1 MLSAVGYSNWL
12 LSNAGIGQNER
23 MKLPFSH
30 RKSRL
35 PYRQK
40 SPASHCMFIT
50 IKVVALRIFAFF
62 VAMLLILKINAFSQ
76 EIRIDT
82 KLAVFEATVTD
93 KNGIPVTGLT
103 ADDFSVLE
111 DGVERKIEFFAPV
124 KDSNNSRP
132 LIVVFAL
139 DISGSMTEE
148 EITRLRSAVDN
159 FMKKVG
165 DENSLYAVVTFAMRV
180 RLLQDFTPDRSKITA
195 SLGKLGRD
203 KYGLSTHLY
212 DAVDYSIRLIKN
224 KTPRSMKNTAPK
236 RAIVVVTD
244 GFPVG
249 DTVSPQ
255 TVIER
260 ANNEQVSVYSIILP
274 SYSRIESFGKRVP
287 TPLEAAGLTVK
298 TGGLDYPLA
307 DEELNNLFERLADE
321 VTSSYAIAFYPG
333 EGKGPG
339 EVRKVK
345 IIAKRGFTIRQNR
358 EQYTITSLPQ

>member
-1 MLSAVGYSNWL
+1 
-12 LSNAGIGQNER
+12 
-23 MKLPFSH
+23 
-30 RKSRL
+30 
-35 PYRQK
+35 
-40 SPASHCMFIT
+40 
-50 IKVVALRIFAFF
+50 
-62 VAMLLILKINAFSQ
+62 
-76 EIRIDT
+76 
-82 KLAVFEATVTD
+82 
-93 KNGIPVTGLT
+93 
-103 ADDFSVLE
+103 
-111 DGVERKIEFFAPV
+111 
-124 KDSNNSRP
+124 
-132 LIVVFAL
+132 
-139 DISGSMTEE
+139 
-148 EITRLRSAVDN
+148 
-159 FMKKVG
+159 
-165 DENSLYAVVTFAMRV
+165 
-180 RLLQDFTPDRSKITA
+180 
-195 SLGKLGRD
+195 
-203 KYGLSTHLY
+203 
-212 DAVDYSIRLIKN
+212 
-224 KTPRSMKNTAPK
+224 MKNTAPK

-358 EQYTITSLPQ
+358 EQYTITSMPQ